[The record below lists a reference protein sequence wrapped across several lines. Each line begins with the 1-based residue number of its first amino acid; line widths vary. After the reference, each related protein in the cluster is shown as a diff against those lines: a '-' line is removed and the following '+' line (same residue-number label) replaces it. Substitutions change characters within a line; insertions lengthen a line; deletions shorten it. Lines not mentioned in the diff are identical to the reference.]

1 MGGEGFGSSRW
12 REGGFFVEGRKAA
25 LERGARDRIRRLEVR
40 GLQGKTRSAEGDR
53 SRELARLGESHRCG
67 RRSGQD
73 RHRAGSCGRHQG
85 RDLRRAFLY
94 PEDRQQGGRRLL
106 RQPRRR
112 RRTAQGAHARE
123 GRESRRQGEERQGVR
138 GTPQEAPR
146 EGGARE
152 KARALDLS
160 GRKQRP
166 GPFAARSGG
175 ADAGK
180 EKAGEER
187 VRKTPCSS
195 KAAHS
200 SSPEERRTF
209 PKPPSRYSSMPASTP
224 SSPTFNCTK
233 ARH

>member
-1 MGGEGFGSSRW
+1 MAGEGLGAGRR
-12 REGGFFVEGRKAA
+12 RENGFVVEGRKGA
-25 LERGARDRIRRLEVR
+25 LERDARDRIDRLEVR
-40 GLQGKTRSAEGDR
+40 RVQGKARSAEGDR
-53 SRELARLGESHRCG
+53 PRELARLGESRRRG

-73 RHRAGSCGRHQG
+73 RHRARSRDRHQG
-85 RDLRRAFLY
+85 RDLRWAFLY

-112 RRTAQGAHARE
+112 RRTAQDAHTRE

-160 GRKQRP
+160 GLKERP
-166 GPFAARSGG
+166 GPFAARSAG

-187 VRKTPCSS
+187 LR
-195 KAAHS
+195 
-200 SSPEERRTF
+200 
-209 PKPPSRYSSMPASTP
+209 
-224 SSPTFNCTK
+224 
-233 ARH
+233 